1 MEHHSKRSNNG
12 STPELR
18 ALRNNLSELTDILTT
33 TVGPTWLATQLYQ
46 CKFVSN
52 IRKENILSAHGMGD
66 HDKVSKLVAIV
77 CEQGEQDY
85 SKYDDFIQVLQR
97 ETCLDHITEKL
108 ECSLQSK
115 SLGVVWYHY
124 QEDDVTIQYCFGE

>member
-1 MEHHSKRSNNG
+1 M
-12 STPELR
+12 
-18 ALRNNLSELTDILTT
+18 
-33 TVGPTWLATQLYQ
+33 
-46 CKFVSN
+46 
-52 IRKENILSAHGMGD
+52 SAHGMGD